1 MWQDVLLAVDHE
13 HASEFVSTILDA
25 PGAAKPSDPLCQA
38 QAKQKAGKRES
49 SQDARFFF
57 FQDRNYGL
65 QILSEWTTFSNA
77 RPATLGCVKAS
88 DFRPED
94 IQSATIVHLILRLVP

>member
-38 QAKQKAGKRES
+38 QAKQKAGKRKS
-49 SQDARFFF
+49 SQDARLLFSKTKVMVSRFY
-57 FQDRNYGL
+57 QNGL
-65 QILSEWTTFSNA
+65 LSQMQGQ
-77 RPATLGCVKAS
+77 PLLDV
-88 DFRPED
+88 
-94 IQSATIVHLILRLVP
+94 L